1 MFDLTRILQVTQS
14 DVRGYAETV
23 YGGVYTYTH
32 EGVCGFLHAATAAL
46 DAHVLYLTARP
57 ITHMAETRALLARA
71 SDSDSDR
78 GGPAGSGN
86 GSGNGVGLPRGPALC
101 NREMLAEAFYRELV
115 LKNTITL
122 KVGRARIPLY
132 PTPRTRSHHR
142 PLCV

>member
-1 MFDLTRILQVTQS
+1 VTKS

-23 YGGVYTYTH
+23 YGGVYSYTH

-71 SDSDSDR
+71 SDSGAAS
-78 GGPAGSGN
+78 GSGSGN
-86 GSGNGVGLPRGPALC
+86 GAGVGLPRGPALC

-115 LKNTITL
+115 LKNTVTL

-132 PTPRTRSHHR
+132 PTPRARSHPQ
-142 PLCV
+142 PLYV

>member
-1 MFDLTRILQVTQS
+1 MTQS

-23 YGGVYTYTH
+23 YGGVYSYTH

-71 SDSDSDR
+71 SDS

-86 GSGNGVGLPRGPALC
+86 GASVGLPRGPALC

-115 LKNTITL
+115 LKNTVTL
-122 KVGRARIPLY
+122 KVGRARLPLY
-132 PTPRTRSHHR
+132 PAPRTRSHHR